1 MDITKENMKCNIC
14 KRKFNSNDSLM
25 MNQEVSHMS
34 NISDFPCG
42 LCATTFSIIHSVKD
56 QMDNDHTIKCDGCK
70 FINFELS

>member
-1 MDITKENMKCNIC
+1 MDITRENMKCNIC

-25 MNQEVSHMS
+25 MNQEVSHML
-34 NISDFPCG
+34 NISNFPCG

-56 QMDNDHTIKCDGCK
+56 HMDNVHTIKCDGCK